1 MTAQSR
7 PLRTHC
13 TICSVDQMSG
23 TDWRRRQGQRSCR
36 CAGRSAHSA
45 VARGC
50 PHCTQVAR
58 QRRCSRHH
66 PTRCNS
72 TAAAHAG
79 RRPQGARQSSAP
91 RRPWPTDRGG
101 QNIPPL
107 LPSRRLH
114 PACRVPG
121 SAEGNKA
128 AEDRVLYHRTPRK
141 KLEMRTQLS
150 KSRACQQ
157 GGRVEG
163 EVPVA
168 RERLHAFASG
178 AHELKARE
186 VGSRLMCST
195 HECV

>member
-128 AEDRVLYHRTPRK
+128 AEDRVLLPQNASK
-141 KLEMRTQLS
+141 KIGNENATFQVTCLS
-150 KSRACQQ
+150 A
-157 GGRVEG
+157 GGEG
-163 EVPVA
+163 GGGGAGGAGAPTRI
-168 RERLHAFASG
+168 REW
-178 AHELKARE
+178 
-186 VGSRLMCST
+186 ST
-195 HECV
+195 